1 MAHILM
7 GKLLPNLK
15 VTLGNDET
23 EEGEITDSVDISEN
37 SEPNNETQKQSV
49 EIVRTWMETLQT
61 PKIYENK
68 NGAFI
73 TGLDLSSE
81 VLLKKLEERAAR
93 FGLEKNDESQI
104 TQQRIDALYKS
115 LDIDP
120 ENLSLSKVKNIRL
133 DAIHM
138 RGVEEMSTN
147 EIFQYFSEYGPSSV
161 EWINDFSCNVV
172 WLDETSAARA
182 LLGMSR
188 PLVVKKK
195 SEEKKES
202 VVTEID
208 INSNDATM
216 TQSLE
221 KEAVIL
227 MSDSEESEDDEESSS
242 SKDEP
247 MDVDI
252 QKGDT
257 DCEGDATS
265 KDVPPVDVPVP
276 PGHWRLGIP
285 HPKAK
290 AILLRFATKDD
301 KKLPGA
307 EKRSQYY
314 QKYGNPNYGD
324 ADKNITSRPIRN
336 KQPRMRMYADDEEEK
351 NKSRVFVRSRRSDA
365 FRSTSRSVHS
375 RLGAKYT
382 KDDLFHLGRRINIS
396 DEEDT
401 EKVPVIRKVTSRFN
415 IWTDIAKSMADEES
429 SRKDFYK
436 TSSRSSQNSR
446 SRLFQNLR
454 SRQTE
459 DLRSTLNSSSFRRKS
474 TYSSHAPEDLRSK
487 IKRLRRDTLNA
498 RRSPLFRDDDND

>member
-1 MAHILM
+1 MAQILM

-115 LDIDP
+115 LGIDP

-147 EIFQYFSEYGPSSV
+147 EIFQYFREYGPSSV

-208 INSNDATM
+208 TNSNDTPM
-216 TQSLE
+216 KQSLE

-257 DCEGDATS
+257 DCEGDAIS
-265 KDVPPVDVPVP
+265 KDVSPVDVPVP

-314 QKYGNPNYGD
+314 QKYGNPNYGGLKGLISSSRKRKMQAARNRQVIEKLTED
-324 ADKNITSRPIRN
+324 SAKASEVNIASNINADKNITSRPVRS

-351 NKSRVFVRSRRSDA
+351 NKSRVFIRSRRSDA
-365 FRSTSRSVHS
+365 SRSTSRSVHS

-382 KDDLFHLGRRINIS
+382 KDDLYHLGRRINIS

-429 SRKDFYK
+429 PRKDFYK
-436 TSSRSSQNSR
+436 TSSRS
-446 SRLFQNLR
+446 FQNMR
-454 SRQTE
+454 SRQTQ
-459 DLRSTLNSSSFRRKS
+459 DLRS
-474 TYSSHAPEDLRSK
+474 
-487 IKRLRRDTLNA
+487 
-498 RRSPLFRDDDND
+498 